1 MIRLDEEIGGKLKA
15 WGSTP
20 PLVEMGQDGGRTNL
34 SAEALSM
41 SIAETALTLLSWGIR
56 EKYLVPMFLR
66 NSADFIVM
74 FLALMRVKAIPIMV
88 KMDYRELELCEIF
101 GNSQPQAVVTES
113 DHLRIIGK
121 YLNRVTVIAHDAHG
135 LTLVQSGDVDGRV
148 PETPD
153 AVATINYTYRGYGYP
168 LGAMVSHAQYLHGAR
183 VFRNGLCAERTEK
196 TLISLPMSH
205 IFTLVGCVVLP
216 FVYGLTAVVMSTLH
230 PRRLFDCIR
239 KLQINYVT
247 ATPEI
252 YGMLARVKEKQDELS
267 SLKILGSGGSLLT
280 EDQHAVI
287 TNSLQVELLHGY
299 GLTEFTPVSCNK
311 RNESRKGTVGPVCD
325 AVECRIKTR
334 TLRGKG
340 KYSSRQLT

>member
-41 SIAETALTLLSWGIR
+41 SIAETALKLLSWGIR

-88 KMDYRELELCEIF
+88 KMDYRELELSEIF

-135 LTLVQSGDVDGRV
+135 LTLVQSGDVDG
-148 PETPD
+148 
-153 AVATINYTYRGYGYP
+153 A
-168 LGAMVSHAQYLHGAR
+168 
-183 VFRNGLCAERTEK
+183 CA
-196 TLISLPMSH
+196 
-205 IFTLVGCVVLP
+205 
-216 FVYGLTAVVMSTLH
+216 
-230 PRRLFDCIR
+230 
-239 KLQINYVT
+239 
-247 ATPEI
+247 
-252 YGMLARVKEKQDELS
+252 
-267 SLKILGSGGSLLT
+267 
-280 EDQHAVI
+280 
-287 TNSLQVELLHGY
+287 
-299 GLTEFTPVSCNK
+299 
-311 RNESRKGTVGPVCD
+311 
-325 AVECRIKTR
+325 
-334 TLRGKG
+334 
-340 KYSSRQLT
+340 